1 MGITLKFYDMFIG
14 LWRNVQYVI
23 WHYILKRALC
33 TKIFFHRFYFS
44 YQHLFKSYILREEG
58 NKITQKECL
67 QIQVVILLQY
77 TVAKWSGEI
86 GTVWSSVQLQHCG
99 IQQRIFFFFLKQRNK
114 RKNRRKKLP
123 WWKFVTESHD
133 LDRRT
138 RVYIHQ
144 YMAFLLQ
151 RGMCNLF
158 WPSHCS
164 WTRLLPRWLR
174 SWILLYII
182 IYSFSLLR
190 CRSLQF
196 LG

>member
-23 WHYILKRALC
+23 WQYILKRALC
-33 TKIFFHRFYFS
+33 TKFFFSIGFIFLINICSSH
-44 YQHLFKSYILREEG
+44 ILREEG

-99 IQQRIFFFFLKQRNK
+99 IQQRIFFFLKQGNK
-114 RKNRRKKLP
+114 RKKKKRRKKLP
-123 WWKFVTESHD
+123 WWKFIVTESHD

-138 RVYIHQ
+138 RVYIHW
-144 YMAFLLQ
+144 YMAYLLQ
-151 RGMCNLF
+151 RGTCNLS

-164 WTRLLPRWLR
+164 RTRLSPRWAAEFCDTPSYAQLHCFAAGVC
-174 SWILLYII
+174 
-182 IYSFSLLR
+182 SF
-190 CRSLQF
+190 
-196 LG
+196 

>member
-1 MGITLKFYDMFIG
+1 MFIG
-14 LWRNVQYVI
+14 LRRNVQYVF

-33 TKIFFHRFYFS
+33 TKFFFSIGFIFLINICS
-44 YQHLFKSYILREEG
+44 SQYILREEG

-99 IQQRIFFFFLKQRNK
+99 IQQRIFFIFLKQRNK
-114 RKNRRKKLP
+114 RKNKRKKLP
-123 WWKFVTESHD
+123 WWKCITESHD

-138 RVYIHQ
+138 RVYRHR
-144 YMAFLLQ
+144 YMAYLRH
-151 RGMCNLF
+151 RGMRNVF

-164 WTRLLPRWLR
+164 WTRLLPRWRR
-174 SWILLYII
+174 SWALLYII
-182 IYSFSLLR
+182 KYSFSLLC

-196 LG
+196 VE